1 MSTLRRY
8 YNHIIA
14 GKIQLAYDL
23 KEKLLIDE
31 EGNIDLFTF
40 LKYATRN
47 LKSAK
52 TTSSIIEQFE
62 IDENGQMKYGLNSP
76 HMVEKAEQLFL
87 SYFSSALKDKQPGM
101 SLALMSDAGV
111 KIYRRVFE
119 VDENGVPTR
128 FEVIRENTFHT
139 SGLAADIDISTDN
152 FTDLQNF
159 IDAISKKS

>member
-1 MSTLRRY
+1 
-8 YNHIIA
+8 
-14 GKIQLAYDL
+14 
-23 KEKLLIDE
+23 
-31 EGNIDLFTF
+31 
-40 LKYATRN
+40 
-47 LKSAK
+47 
-52 TTSSIIEQFE
+52 
-62 IDENGQMKYGLNSP
+62 MKYGLNSP

-128 FEVIRENTFHT
+128 FEVIRENTFHK

-152 FTDLQNF
+152 FTDLQNALLENNKDEF
-159 IDAISKKS
+159 ITKVNKLVNKKASKTVKLDITKEMGCRSPNNSIQEAKIEDGGEGAIVIKLRNL